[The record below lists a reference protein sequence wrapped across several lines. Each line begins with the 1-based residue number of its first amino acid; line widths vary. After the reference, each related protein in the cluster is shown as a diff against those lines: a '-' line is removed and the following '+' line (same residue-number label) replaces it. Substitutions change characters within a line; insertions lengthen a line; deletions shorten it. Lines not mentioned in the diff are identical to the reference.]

1 MNQIDQICQMW
12 RPAPFLFI
20 RDLLIKRGANV
31 FYNDPYIPYLKKSRK
46 YNFGLTSSKLTER
59 FLKEMDAVIIITDH
73 SSYDYQWILE
83 NSNLIIDTRD
93 AINSPNKGRV
103 VKA

>member
-1 MNQIDQICQMW
+1 MNQTDEICQMW
-12 RPAPFLFI
+12 RLDPFLFI

-31 FYNDPYIPYLKKSRK
+31 FYNDPYISYLKKSRK

-59 FLKEMDAVIIITDH
+59 FLKEMDAVIMITDH

-83 NSNLIIDTRD
+83 NSNLIIDTRN
-93 AINSPNKGRV
+93 AINSPNKEKV
-103 VKA
+103 IKA